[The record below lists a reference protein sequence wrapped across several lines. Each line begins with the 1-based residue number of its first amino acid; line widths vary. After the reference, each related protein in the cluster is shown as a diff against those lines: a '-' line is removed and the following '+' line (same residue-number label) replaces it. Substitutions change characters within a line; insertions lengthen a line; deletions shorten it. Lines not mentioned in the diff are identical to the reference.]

1 MNLSRRRIENLKVFR
16 LFSHHTLSRLSIN
29 KIAKSKEI
37 ILLINEKLKLK
48 YFSQRSLT
56 SPHTTDFF
64 KLF

>member
-37 ILLINEKLKLK
+37 ILTDKNRVKRNLKGNDIISNK
-48 YFSQRSLT
+48 S
-56 SPHTTDFF
+56 
-64 KLF
+64 